1 MSPVDR
7 PMEGDVLSF
16 HLDEEI
22 RALKAQ
28 MGTGRDRLGHT
39 LVKEGPLRVT
49 LVTLGPQGSINPHT
63 ADGAVAIQVLEGS
76 ISLDIAGTTKKLETG
91 DLVTLAPGIQHAV
104 ASATGST
111 FLLTLTAVLPGRG

>member
-16 HLDEEI
+16 RLDDEI

-28 MGTGRDRLGHT
+28 MGPGRDRLGHT
-39 LVKEGPLRVT
+39 LVKEGPLRIT
-49 LVTLGPQGSINPHT
+49 LVMILPAGMISPHA

-76 ISLDIAGTTKKLETG
+76 ISLDVAGTTKDLGTG
-91 DLVTLAPGIQHAV
+91 ALITLAPGIRHAV
-104 ASATGST
+104 ASATGAT
-111 FLLTLTAVLPGRG
+111 LLLTLAAG